1 MLTKFCRAV
10 ESDKLRWT
18 HWVIAGACAL
28 LPASVC
34 GLNESLLYV
43 RLDLHEDL
51 NIGDF
56 ERSQLSAAALVG
68 ICLGSFFCAAL
79 NAAIG
84 RRSIILVGLAPAAVC
99 MGLQAFARRY
109 VEMLIIRGV
118 AGFFLGLA
126 CAAAG
131 VYLAVLPS
139 TAGSRRASQLH
150 ASV

>member
-1 MLTKFCRAV
+1 MIDKLSRAI
-10 ESDKLRWT
+10 EGDTLRWT

-79 NAAIG
+79 LREG
-84 RRSIILVGLAPAAVC
+84 
-99 MGLQAFARRY
+99 QAW
-109 VEMLIIRGV
+109 VHTNQDTVSNGK
-118 AGFFLGLA
+118 
-126 CAAAG
+126 
-131 VYLAVLPS
+131 P
-139 TAGSRRASQLH
+139 GSREKGVLK
-150 ASV
+150 